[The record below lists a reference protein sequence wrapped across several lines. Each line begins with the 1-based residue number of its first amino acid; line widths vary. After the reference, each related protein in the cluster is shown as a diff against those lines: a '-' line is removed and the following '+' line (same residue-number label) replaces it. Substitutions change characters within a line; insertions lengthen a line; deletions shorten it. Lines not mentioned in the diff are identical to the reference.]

1 MDNKRVP
8 GLDQKSCSNQLNVQ
22 CWVTPCCWHWALIRV
37 EQKDL
42 TKFKSFSPQHMS
54 GHQIWS
60 SHSYD
65 IIQWDCWRRVIMYKQ
80 VQDWSVCQFNLSQ
93 NNQNHVL
100 FYEYCWP
107 STFDHVIKLFFS
119 ALTIIGFQAQIGVLK
134 TPQCF
139 EWAYSEDCFIR
150 NSKGFEL
157 HSIYIFYSFEVP
169 SLAFHIVLAMNPIWT
184 NRQQNKYD
192 QNVISL
198 SQSDNI
204 VM

>member
-1 MDNKRVP
+1 MLGNPLLLTLSFDSCRTKRFNQIQIIFTTTYVGSSDLVISFIWYYSVRLLKACNHVQTGTRLVSLSVQLVTKQP
-8 GLDQKSCSNQLNVQ
+8 KSCFVLWILLTEHFWSRDKTLLKESFPLYSQLS
-22 CWVTPCCWHWALIRV
+22 
-37 EQKDL
+37 D
-42 TKFKSFSPQHMS
+42 S
-54 GHQIWS
+54 
-60 SHSYD
+60 
-65 IIQWDCWRRVIMYKQ
+65 
-80 VQDWSVCQFNLSQ
+80 
-93 NNQNHVL
+93 
-100 FYEYCWP
+100 
-107 STFDHVIKLFFS
+107 KL
-119 ALTIIGFQAQIGVLK
+119 LQIGVLK